1 MILAKTERGRAM
13 LAERRA
19 LSPRERQLLV
29 LADGRRSTAELTRW
43 LGFAVEPVMQRL
55 VTEGYLERARIGTD
69 DAPIAELQGTPP
81 APAVPPAS
89 SATPALRVE
98 VSALAEASMRDVAPA
113 SAPRGGSRRSLA
125 ASKMY
130 IVSLMQMLR
139 DADAASLAVSLHC
152 AEAAEDLVDALIA
165 ALVFVHRRSGADYAG
180 RVASRLMEVMPIAH
194 LPQLCDALEAT
205 GAAALQG
212 PARAQREALARS
224 TSPIAPPGHAAAP
237 VVGHAPRRAAV
248 V

>member
-55 VTEGYLERARIGTD
+55 MTEGYLEQARQGTD
-69 DAPIAELQGTPP
+69 AVPIAELPSTPP
-81 APAVPPAS
+81 APAEQPAS
-89 SATPALRVE
+89 SATPAPAVE
-98 VSALAEASMRDVAPA
+98 VSALAEASLRDVAPA

-152 AEAAEDLVDALIA
+152 AEAAEDLVDAVIA

-205 GAAALQG
+205 GAVALQG

-224 TSPIAPPGHAAAP
+224 TSPIAPTAHAAP